1 VVIIE
6 TIFAAAVLALCVA
19 LLLRMALPERRRLR
33 IDARLRRMWWSLRD
47 AALRLRSRRGDARS
61 AAREAED
68 AIRRAQHKARR
79 DGKVSR
85 PDAFKR
91 PRKPH

>member
-1 VVIIE
+1 MIE
-6 TIFAAAVLALCVA
+6 QVLAGIVLAVCVA
-19 LLLRMALPERRRLR
+19 LLLRMLLRERERRRV
-33 IDARLRRMWWSLRD
+33 D
-47 AALRLRSRRGDARS
+47 AAWQRGVQGGRRLARRAWFWRRHRRS

-68 AIRRAQHKARR
+68 AIRRAQRGAER
-79 DGKVSR
+79 DGKVIH

>member
-1 VVIIE
+1 MD
-6 TIFAAAVLALCVA
+6 TTFAAAVLALCVA
-19 LLLRMALPERRRLR
+19 ALLRMALPERQRRR
-33 IDARLRRMWWSLRD
+33 IDARLHRAWWALRD
-47 AALRLRSRRGDARS
+47 AARRLRSRRGDARS

-68 AIRRAQHKARR
+68 AIRRAQGKARR
-79 DGKVSR
+79 DGNVSR